1 MVKAVVG
8 LVGACCQAG
17 RGRCY
22 WRGSVRGSMD
32 GGGAV
37 VRPLGACDSETL
49 ALGAFVIVVH
59 HAAVRRL
66 AGLGEQSLESR
77 PGGGPWEGLAELPK
91 GAARP
96 LKPRFPS
103 GHHSGRLAIVC

>member
-1 MVKAVVG
+1 MRAPGGGQGSGGTCK
-8 LVGACCQAG
+8 ACCQAG

-32 GGGAV
+32 GGGTV

-49 ALGAFVIVVH
+49 ALEAFVIVVP

-66 AGLGEQSLESR
+66 AKAWRTIAGE
-77 PGGGPWEGLAELPK
+77 
-91 GAARP
+91 
-96 LKPRFPS
+96 
-103 GHHSGRLAIVC
+103 

>member
-1 MVKAVVG
+1 M
-8 LVGACCQAG
+8 VGATGEAAYAG
-17 RGRCY
+17 V
-22 WRGSVRGSMD
+22 WM
-32 GGGAV
+32 GGGTV

-77 PGGGPWEGLAELPK
+77 PGGGPWEGLAELHL
-91 GAARP
+91 GC
-96 LKPRFPS
+96 
-103 GHHSGRLAIVC
+103 G